1 MRISLIYVALLII
14 FIIVLLAA
22 DIGMPMT
29 VSLIAIV
36 VGVMAI
42 LDGTEYMEVGG
53 KSGDSTPI
61 ATTSTPSSI
70 AEPNPADMPWR
81 KQDAIGYSRDSMINQ
96 NQTDSYSIC
105 YEPVRPIVAFGADL
119 DSSADSA
126 LALIGLQRARD
137 KKAMD
142 GMALKDAS
150 FYKYYYDDDLSLEEN
165 RPWWGRS
172 EY

>member
-1 MRISLIYVALLII
+1 MRVSLVYVALLLI

-29 VSLIAIV
+29 VSLIAII
-36 VGVMAI
+36 VGVLSI
-42 LDGTEYMEVGG
+42 LDGTEYMEVGTAQ
-53 KSGDSTPI
+53 KDSTPI
-61 ATTSTPSSI
+61 APKTEQPPMP
-70 AEPNPADMPWR
+70 EVMPWKR
-81 KQDAIGYSRDSMINQ
+81 QDAIGYSRDSMINQ

-137 KKAMD
+137 KKTLD
-142 GMALKDAS
+142 GVALKDAS

-165 RPWWGRS
+165 RPWWGRA